1 MACCRGKC
9 VILPFVMT
17 ESKKSI
23 YQQAGEWGVPFG
35 LYMSCTAIAS
45 IFADWF
51 LPLHFL
57 FMVLLL
63 GTPFATYYFQR
74 RRFIQDDGFTE
85 YSGLWMLGILLFILG
100 TLICSFIVFLV
111 LQYIRPSFIYDQAQ
125 AAVDLYKTLPQMKD
139 SEMLKT
145 LQFAID
151 EKLLPTPIEMV
162 TSVFWFVTFTGSL
175 VSALTALIA
184 QRQLPDKHRKRE
196 Q

>member
-1 MACCRGKC
+1 
-9 VILPFVMT
+9 MT

-35 LYMSCTAIAS
+35 LYMSCTAITS

-63 GTPFATYYFQR
+63 GTPFVTYYFQR

-145 LQFAID
+145 LQCAID